1 MRAVDRCEV
10 ALVRFLVGIAVLLM
24 MGSAITLFVINYDT
38 RRLAVEVARKEDA
51 LVKLR
56 NDIAVYKAERAHLS
70 RPERIAPYARA
81 LGMRPARQSQF
92 EDPSQLERVDAHHA
106 AGNTR

>member
-24 MGSAITLFVINYDT
+24 MGSAITLFVYNYDT
-38 RRLAVEVARKEDA
+38 RRLADEVARKEEA
-51 LVKLR
+51 LVK
-56 NDIAVYKAERAHLS
+56 LS
-70 RPERIAPYARA
+70 RPERIAPNARA
-81 LGMRPARQSQF
+81 LGKRPARQSQF

-106 AGNTR
+106 AGKTR